1 MLRKLGYN
9 LNAKKFTFA
18 YFGQTTFVIYPPK
31 PKCVEGE
38 IMLRTDITCLRNWTY
53 LSEPSRSN
61 PVGDTLPRFEQK

>member
-31 PKCVEGE
+31 PKCMEGG
-38 IMLRTDITCLRNWTY
+38 IILRTDISCLKNWTY
-53 LSEPSRSN
+53 LM
-61 PVGDTLPRFEQK
+61 